1 MGKVE
6 VKDEEAGEAMLK
18 GSRRSSQRKASSSTA
33 AAAAAGGNWRKMF
46 FCCIQA
52 VEDEVQELD
61 YQHAGL
67 TDVPAEVF
75 THERTLEVLRLDCNQ
90 ISDLPRPLFHCHGL
104 KELWLTDNE
113 IVQLPPALASLIHLE
128 VLFPRNSRNHNYS
141 LVFIIPPC
149 FLFFFSSSRCWTFQR
164 TL

>member
-1 MGKVE
+1 MGKGE
-6 VKDEEAGEAMLK
+6 VKDEEAAAGQAMLK
-18 GSRRSSQRKASSSTA
+18 GSRRSSRKASSSTTT
-33 AAAAAGGNWRKMF
+33 AAAGGNWRKML
-46 FCCIQA
+46 FCCLKA

-67 TDVPAEVF
+67 TDVPSEVF
-75 THERTLEVLRLDCNQ
+75 THERTLEILRLDCNQ

-128 VLFPRNSRNHNYS
+128 V
-141 LVFIIPPC
+141 I
-149 FLFFFSSSRCWTFQR
+149 
-164 TL
+164 